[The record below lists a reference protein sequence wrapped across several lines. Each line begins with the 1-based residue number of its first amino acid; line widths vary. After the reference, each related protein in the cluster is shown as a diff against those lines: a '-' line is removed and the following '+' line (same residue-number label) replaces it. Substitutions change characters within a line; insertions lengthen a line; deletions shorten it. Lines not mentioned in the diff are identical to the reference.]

1 MVETH
6 KIVYQKSFLGYFMD
20 WFFKEGND
28 NEGFEFGSSDE
39 FCSYCGKKEVFARCA
54 WQGRFGNCNKV
65 ICKNCAK
72 KINGKFLCNKHA
84 GR

>member
-1 MVETH
+1 MAETH
-6 KIVYQKSFLGYFMD
+6 KFVYQKSFLGYIMD
-20 WFFKEGND
+20 WLMGDGK
-28 NEGFEFGSSDE
+28 SDEYIDIGESNE
-39 FCSYCGKKEVFARCA
+39 FCSYCGKKEVFAKCA
-54 WQGRFGNCNKV
+54 WHGNLGDCDKV